1 MAYVSLRLN
10 FSLSALEGSNKISAE
25 SKSKGNLFFA
35 KHWGEGGDLSL
46 VHTFTILERAS
57 KIFNLPPQE
66 SRYFYITFYRKVAF
80 FEKNQILDADDWQ
93 MEQAIGVDASL
104 RGLLYISQVKF

>member
-1 MAYVSLRLN
+1 MFHCVLTFLCPLWRGATKFQRN
-10 FSLSALEGSNKISAE
+10 QRAKGTFFSRNTEGR
-25 SKSKGNLFFA
+25 GD
-35 KHWGEGGDLSL
+35 DLSL

-66 SRYFYITFYRKVAF
+66 SRYFYITFYGKVAF
-80 FEKNQILDADDWQ
+80 FEKKQILDADDWQ